1 MERRYAQG
9 YCFTVRDL
17 FLTWNYKKLGIP
29 AKVYKDEYK
38 CECVPEFLGK
48 IFLYFMYLVLLDII
62 ENNVTFVLPLT
73 GNRHAMIHVKVFD
86 GDEFERLYRR
96 GKFMGI
102 DFLSSLFKGY
112 QLFFA
117 YNYRGGE
124 REKPIYINNKLKELF
139 YSHINAGKVYY

>member
-1 MERRYAQG
+1 MARYATG
-9 YCFTVRDL
+9 FCFTVRDL
-17 FLTWNYKKLGIP
+17 FEGWNYKSLGIP
-29 AKVYKDEYK
+29 IKVWRGKYK
-38 CECVPEFLGK
+38 CECLPEMLGK
-48 IFLYFMYLVLLDII
+48 IFLYFMYFVILDII
-62 ENNVTFVLPLT
+62 ENNTTFVLPLK

-86 GDEFERLYRR
+86 GDEFQRLYSR

-124 REKPIYINNKLKELF
+124 REKPIYIDNKMKELF